1 MSERRVNATDGTA
14 ETGADRGAGAE
25 AGRPRRESGLQGE
38 RTALAWTRTGLAVLV
53 NAALLL
59 RAGLLQ
65 PSRPLAACGAALLIA
80 AAAVTLYGARR
91 KRQLASSPPLPAA
104 PPAAMLALAAVALI
118 TCVAAVPALLGVGMR

>member
-1 MSERRVNATDGTA
+1 MNATDSGSGTG
-14 ETGADRGAGAE
+14 GARGASTD

-38 RTALAWTRTGLAVLV
+38 RTALAWTRTGLAVLL

-65 PSRPLAACGAALLIA
+65 PSKPLAACGAALLVA

-91 KRQLASSPPLPAA
+91 KRQLASSPPLVAA
-104 PPAAMLALAAVALI
+104 PPAALLALAAVALV
-118 TCVAAVPALLGVGMR
+118 TCVAAVPVLVGVGMR